1 MAATVQVIGNRKQAT
16 ARPLE
21 LDETP
26 SNGDAARRS
35 DGPCPGDV
43 AALQGL
49 MDAYWRPLL
58 NYATR
63 ILGDRDTAED
73 TVQEAFIRLWER
85 RGEWKADSPARI
97 VLYTIVR
104 NLALNGRKSARV
116 RDRSD
121 VRLRLPRPAPL
132 TAPEDA
138 LQADELTRALQAA
151 IDSLPPRRREIL
163 LLSRF
168 DSLSRHEI
176 ADLLGLAPQTVANHL
191 ALVLAELRVKLRSF
205 LSPA

>member
-1 MAATVQVIGNRKQAT
+1 
-16 ARPLE
+16 
-21 LDETP
+21 
-26 SNGDAARRS
+26 
-35 DGPCPGDV
+35 
-43 AALQGL
+43 
-49 MDAYWRPLL
+49 
-58 NYATR
+58 
-63 ILGDRDTAED
+63 
-73 TVQEAFIRLWER
+73 
-85 RGEWKADSPARI
+85 

-116 RDRSD
+116 RARSD